1 MDLHV
6 DDLYQWCLQTLAVE
20 PSDVAAELEMVSG
33 DASFRR
39 YYRLHRKNGASVI
52 AVHAPPDKE
61 DNAAFAAVQALL
73 DKHGARVP
81 ALLGWDKPRGFL
93 LQEDFGDQ
101 LLWPLLV
108 NSAAADHYYKQAFRV
123 LLTMQAIPAD
133 QHNLPHYDR
142 KRLTA
147 EMALL
152 PEWFVGGLLGYEL
165 DESEYAMLNKVFDQL
180 CERALAQSQ
189 VLLHRDFH
197 SRNLM
202 VLADERLGM
211 IDFQDAVVGP
221 VSYDLVSLIR
231 DCYIS
236 WPEELVE
243 DWIGVFYQQA
253 SRAGV
258 LAGRSEND
266 FAQDVD
272 WMGLQRH
279 IKVLGIFARLNLRDG
294 KTAYMADLSLV
305 LAYTLSIARR
315 YPEFEEFVSWIEVK
329 ILPLIRKQPWYEEI
343 HL

>member
-1 MDLHV
+1 
-6 DDLYQWCLQTLAVE
+6 
-20 PSDVAAELEMVSG
+20 
-33 DASFRR
+33 
-39 YYRLHRKNGASVI
+39 
-52 AVHAPPDKE
+52 
-61 DNAAFAAVQALL
+61 
-73 DKHGARVP
+73 
-81 ALLGWDKPRGFL
+81 
-93 LQEDFGDQ
+93 
-101 LLWPLLV
+101 
-108 NSAAADHYYKQAFRV
+108 
-123 LLTMQAIPAD
+123 
-133 QHNLPHYDR
+133 
-142 KRLTA
+142 
-147 EMALL
+147 MALL

-165 DESEYAMLNKVFDQL
+165 DKSEYAMLNKVFDQL

-189 VLLHRDFH
+189 VLVHRDFH

-294 KTAYMADLSLV
+294 KTAYMADLPLV

-315 YPEFEEFVSWIEVK
+315 YPEFDEFVSWLELRM
-329 ILPLIRKQPWYEEI
+329 LPLIRQQPWYEEV